1 MPDAAT
7 VGATADFWGRA
18 PRVLKLAVPSAG
30 EALLGMLVGLV
41 NTYLVGHLGAAS
53 LTAVGL
59 AWQWA
64 LAAMILFTAVGTGA
78 TALIARMVG
87 AGDWQGANRVV
98 VQAVVVAFATGIVA
112 SLVLIGLAEPALV
125 LIGAEGEA
133 LAQGVVYLRV
143 VSTVY
148 ALSSVMFIGNSCLR
162 GAGDT
167 RTPLMVMAVVNV
179 VNVVVAW
186 VLVEGVWGL
195 PALGVLGA
203 ALGSAVGRAVG
214 GFLVVALLLRGR
226 AGLLLRWRGPDLEMV
241 RRMLRVGLPAG
252 LDQLVSR
259 LGMLAYVRVLSA
271 LGTASFAAHQIAL
284 NGESISFM
292 PGWGFAVAAT
302 TLVGQG
308 LGARDEKRAEKDAML
323 TFYIAAAFM
332 SAMGVVFI
340 GFAPAVIGLFTD
352 EAEVIALGSTPLR
365 LIGVVQPFLA
375 AMMVF
380 AGSLRGAGDTLTPM
394 LINGVGV
401 WLLRVP
407 LSIVATQVLGWGLT
421 GVWMVM
427 ALDLTVRGCFLFAQF
442 KRGRW
447 KTIQI

>member
-1 MPDAAT
+1 M
-7 VGATADFWGRA
+7 
-18 PRVLKLAVPSAG
+18 
-30 EALLGMLVGLV
+30 V
-41 NTYLVGHLGAAS
+41 N
-53 LTAVGL
+53 
-59 AWQWA
+59 
-64 LAAMILFTAVGTGA
+64 I
-78 TALIARMVG
+78 
-87 AGDWQGANRVV
+87 
-98 VQAVVVAFATGIVA
+98 
-112 SLVLIGLAEPALV
+112 
-125 LIGAEGEA
+125 
-133 LAQGVVYLRV
+133 
-143 VSTVY
+143 
-148 ALSSVMFIGNSCLR
+148 
-162 GAGDT
+162 
-167 RTPLMVMAVVNV
+167 

-271 LGTASFAAHQIAL
+271 LGTAAFAAHQIAL

-332 SAMGVVFI
+332 SVMGVVFI
-340 GFAPAVIGLFTD
+340 RFAPAVIGLFTD

-375 AMMVF
+375 AM
-380 AGSLRGAGDTLTPM
+380 SRH
-394 LINGVGV
+394 
-401 WLLRVP
+401 
-407 LSIVATQVLGWGLT
+407 
-421 GVWMVM
+421 M
-427 ALDLTVRGCFLFAQF
+427 ALASSPVAAKWTCVPVCAARP
-442 KRGRW
+442 
-447 KTIQI
+447 TN